1 MNGKWVDGKRV
12 PVVDAYTQWNF
23 GDGREY
29 FPVTPGAGL
38 PKTGDQDVW
47 YHVQLVLRPGV
58 RPKDVSDQYAS
69 GKLRFQPHVLNPPAG
84 AEKISIVPAIA
95 HSDLVEDILAGK
107 EDTSTCFSSVH
118 LGIPVGSCPGGGA
131 APCST
136 TASVPGFPKEPA
148 PADPVVMA
156 VIDDGIAFAHQRFRL
171 PGPKSR
177 VEYAW
182 HQDGKCRRD
191 DSRVGYGR
199 EFARGSFNGQKGI
212 DELLSETAIG
222 GVPDED
228 AFYRET
234 GLVGFDTPGHKASG
248 LRVAHGTHVLDLAA
262 GADPADNVTNRP
274 IICVELPTAAT
285 ADTSGASFAPNVL
298 DGVLFI
304 LKRADEL
311 ADRYG
316 SKHLPVVINLSYGF
330 YASAHDGS
338 HPLEKAFDE
347 LIESRFEKTG
357 ERLEIVL
364 PAGNGHLSQ
373 CHSAVRFDEPDQ
385 CKSLTWRLLPED
397 RTSSFVEIWLP
408 YRENEPDPESVL
420 LEIVPPSGTPS
431 GFLPCKSGRGRRW
444 LVSAGSPAVCS
455 VSYHYFG
462 PPVNRGRFH
471 IAVAPTAFNFCET
484 STQPMSPSGDWVIRL
499 QNGKGG
505 IGLEPGK
512 SVEAWIQRDDTPY
525 GYLRQGRQ
533 SYFVDTDDEL
543 FDEISGRP
551 IEYDDPA
558 ARLRRYGMLSG
569 IGTGKHTVV
578 VGGTYGKELLAA
590 RYSAAGPDRK
600 ENDTWPRKGPDAL
613 TVSDDSLAYGGV
625 LAAGSRS
632 GAVVAQNG
640 TSVAAPQ
647 AARWLADQIHEK
659 PPGYTNGRTML
670 LEKARLD
677 EDALPNEAPRRP
689 KSSRG
694 GAGRIYSL
702 ERRTRGVGG
711 E

>member
-1 MNGKWVDGKRV
+1 MNGKWVDGNRV

-29 FPVTPGAGL
+29 FPVTPRAGL

-58 RPKDVSDQYAS
+58 RPKDIPDKYAAT
-69 GKLRFQPHVLNPPAG
+69 KLRFQPHVLNPPAG
-84 AEKISIVPAIA
+84 AEELSIVPAIA

-107 EDTSTCFSSVH
+107 EDVSSCIESVY
-118 LGIPVGSCPGGGA
+118 LGIPVGSRPGAGA
-131 APCST
+131 APCT
-136 TASVPGFPKEPA
+136 TTDGAPVFLKESA

-156 VIDDGIAFAHQRFRL
+156 VIDDGIALAHQRFRL
-171 PGPKSR
+171 SGPKSR
-177 VEYAW
+177 IEYAW
-182 HQDGKCRRD
+182 HQDGKCRSSN
-191 DSRVGYGR
+191 SRVGYGR
-199 EFARGSFNGQKGI
+199 EFARGSAVGQKGI
-212 DELLSETAIG
+212 DELLAETAVQG
-222 GVPDED
+222 APDED

-274 IICVELPTAAT
+274 IICVELPTSAT

-316 SKHLPVVINLSYGF
+316 LDHLPVVINLSYGF

-347 LIESRFEKTG
+347 LIENRFEKTG
-357 ERLEIVL
+357 QRLEIVL

-373 CHSAVRFDEPDQ
+373 CHSILQFEEPDQ
-385 CKSLTWRLLPED
+385 CKSLTWRLVPED

-408 YRENEPDPESVL
+408 YSEDEHDPECVR

-431 GFLPCKSGRGRRW
+431 GFLSCKPGDGKRW
-444 LVSAGSPAVCS
+444 LVAGGKPAVCW
-455 VSYHYFG
+455 VSYDYFG

-471 IAVAPTAFNFCET
+471 IAVAPTAFNFSQE
-484 STQPMSPSGDWVIRL
+484 SAQPMSPSGDWAIRL
-499 QNGKGG
+499 RNGKGDA
-505 IGLEPGK
+505 GLGPGQF
-512 SVEAWIQRDDTPY
+512 VEAWIQRDDTPY

-533 SYFVDTDDEL
+533 SYFIDTDDEL
-543 FDEISGRP
+543 FDEVSGRAVD
-551 IEYDDPA
+551 YDDPS

-569 IGTGKHTVV
+569 IGTGNHTVV

-590 RYSAAGPDRK
+590 RYTSAGPDRR

-613 TVSDDSLAYGGV
+613 TVSDDSLVHGGV

-647 AARWLADQIHEK
+647 AARWLADQIYKK

-677 EDALPNEAPRRP
+677 EDALPDDAPRRP

-694 GAGRIYSL
+694 GAGRVYSL
-702 ERRTRGVGG
+702 ERRNRGVGG